1 MPGSCGQALCTAA
14 YSCEA
19 PSRFTGAWLRPLFF
33 PHVGLARG
41 LFGLY
46 ALSAASC
53 GASGGSATIRRG
65 INRRSASACPV
76 APARSACGVPVV
88 AVIGTVLLIVNVAFG
103 VGWISDAWPFACF
116 RRLIFRSVR
125 DVIG

>member
-1 MPGSCGQALCTAA
+1 MT
-14 YSCEA
+14 
-19 PSRFTGAWLRPLFF
+19 
-33 PHVGLARG
+33 PHRGLATTT
-41 LFGLY
+41 F
-46 ALSAASC
+46 S
-53 GASGGSATIRRG
+53 
-65 INRRSASACPV
+65 
-76 APARSACGVPVV
+76 PARWVGSPSFWTLRLVSRLLRRLGRLCDDKARHQSSLCKPAQLRQCTPACGVSVV